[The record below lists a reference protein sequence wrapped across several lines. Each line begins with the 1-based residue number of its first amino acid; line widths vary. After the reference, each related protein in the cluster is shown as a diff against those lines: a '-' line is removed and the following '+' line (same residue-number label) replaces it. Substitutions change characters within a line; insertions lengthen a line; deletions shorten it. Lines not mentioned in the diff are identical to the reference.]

1 LAELAQLSNQRE
13 EVLRDKLASS
23 ASLHT
28 FSVDGD
34 TVYALEQDCARVKTS
49 LVGMLRAWH
58 PAHPLLAGLDLEE
71 ARASS
76 GERFPPKVFRVMVD
90 ELARDGV
97 VVREGSAVRLAGHHI
112 AFSEQDRIVV
122 ERIKAGLGRTPL
134 APPDMKTL
142 MSDLHVDRRK
152 LTELLRVLEKQRV
165 VVSVGSD
172 LYFLA
177 DAVERVKGDLVR
189 LLTEKGGITT
199 GEFRDLYGTSRKYV
213 IPLLEYFD
221 RTGVTIRVGDI
232 RQLKQRRLT
241 ETA

>member
-1 LAELAQLSNQRE
+1 
-13 EVLRDKLASS
+13 
-23 ASLHT
+23 
-28 FSVDGD
+28 
-34 TVYALEQDCARVKTS
+34 
-49 LVGMLRAWH
+49 
-58 PAHPLLAGLDLEE
+58 
-71 ARASS
+71 
-76 GERFPPKVFRVMVD
+76 
-90 ELARDGV
+90 
-97 VVREGSAVRLAGHHI
+97 
-112 AFSEQDRIVV
+112 
-122 ERIKAGLGRTPL
+122 
-134 APPDMKTL
+134 
-142 MSDLHVDRRK
+142 
-152 LTELLRVLEKQRV
+152 VLEKQRV